1 MYNVYS
7 KTLLQLERELLMITQ
22 KSDYWDEN
30 AIFDRWSNFAAKVE
44 VYAQLQSKS
53 NSKIKKAL
61 EAQISERKSFDP
73 ESPGI
78 IMYILYINFLI
89 VTTEFN

>member
-1 MYNVYS
+1 
-7 KTLLQLERELLMITQ
+7 MITQ
-22 KSDYWDEN
+22 KSDCWDES
-30 AIFDRWSNFAAKVE
+30 AIFDRWSNFAAKLE

-78 IMYILYINFLI
+78 IIMYILYIHFLI
-89 VTTEFN
+89 LTTEFN